1 MTHTGDKS
9 RNLTKDKAVAVEDG
23 FQPEHYLEGG
33 HGGVQAAYLLHRG
46 RDQELPTEVLR
57 AA

>member
-9 RNLTKDKAVAVEDG
+9 MRDKAVAVEDG
-23 FQPEHYLEGG
+23 FQPEHHLEGG
-33 HGGVQAAYLLHRG
+33 HGGVQAAHLLHRG